1 MENTI
6 DSYVAGWTIVR
17 ILSSAFLLLTFGL
30 LTISFPLWSLR
41 ITGLVALVGIFFGLI
56 AVLKGD
62 RIWVRTTSLITG
74 VMFFCSLLWH
84 TLSSTLEQN
93 LAMLLLL
100 FVLVLFSAENL
111 SLVCR
116 YQKQYSK
123 ETIAELP
130 TSLIVL
136 QKSMEQ
142 IHKQIGR
149 LGLILGGCYV
159 ITIGIVYVG
168 GLLGSFAPVLSDTS
182 LYVVVA
188 SISLALLMII
198 REEQAPVE
206 SVQ

>member
-1 MENTI
+1 MENTV
-6 DSYVAGWTIVR
+6 DSYIAGWNIVR

-30 LTISFPLWSLR
+30 LTISFPPWSLWV
-41 ITGLVALVGIFFGLI
+41 TGLVALVGSSFALV

-62 RIWVRTTSLITG
+62 RNWARSASLITG

-111 SLVCR
+111 NLLCR
-116 YQKQYSK
+116 HQKQYSK
-123 ETIAELP
+123 ETLAELP
-130 TSLIVL
+130 TSVTVL
-136 QKSMEQ
+136 QKSTEE

-149 LGLILGGCYV
+149 LGLILGGCYI

-168 GLLGSFAPVLSDTS
+168 GLLSSFAPVLSDTS

-198 REEQAPVE
+198 HEEQAPVE